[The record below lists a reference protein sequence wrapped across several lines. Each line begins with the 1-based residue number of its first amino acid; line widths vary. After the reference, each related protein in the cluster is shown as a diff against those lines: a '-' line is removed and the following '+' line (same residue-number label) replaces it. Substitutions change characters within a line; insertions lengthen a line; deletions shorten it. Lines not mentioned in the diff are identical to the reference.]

1 MNDYAS
7 AAAPKKDN
15 QKMFYILLTFALLG
29 SWGYI
34 FYDQAQS
41 KKIQADLQTKIAK
54 IDSAK
59 TEDEIELAVSKMTT
73 TLNQVLGALTVIRE
87 ICSNTSCTILGF

>member
-1 MNDYAS
+1 MNDYA

-41 KKIQADLQTKIAK
+41 KKYRPIFKLRSLRSIVQK
-54 IDSAK
+54 
-59 TEDEIELAVSKMTT
+59 
-73 TLNQVLGALTVIRE
+73 R
-87 ICSNTSCTILGF
+87 SCKKNMMRPSSVWMS